1 MTKEVYPKSNPKK
14 QKIKNLVWIDL
25 EMTGL
30 NPVKDKIL
38 EISAII
44 TNKNLEIIAEQP
56 GIIIHVE
63 DKYLNR
69 MDKIVKD
76 MHKKNGLTDKVRKSK
91 TTLKQAEN
99 TVYKFIS
106 KYVKKLESPLCG
118 SSVHNDRYFLLF
130 HMPKIFSYL
139 YHRIIDVSVLKQLY
153 TMWNEKEKPFFE
165 PKKDRALDDIRRSI
179 HELKYY
185 REAFLKCSNSK

>member
-44 TNKNLEIIAEQP
+44 TNKNLNIIAEQP
-56 GIIIHVE
+56 GIVIHE
-63 DKYLNR
+63 S
-69 MDKIVKD
+69 
-76 MHKKNGLTDKVRKSK
+76 DKVINNINSLVKGMHQQSGLIDEIRKSK
-91 TTLKQAEN
+91 ITLKQAQD
-99 TVYKFIS
+99 TVYKFIN
-106 KYVKKLESPLCG
+106 KYVKKYESPLCG
-118 SSVHNDRYFLLF
+118 SSVQTDKYFLLY

-139 YHRIIDVSVLKQLY
+139 YHRIIDVSTLKQLY
-153 TMWNEKEKPFFE
+153 AMWNPKGKPFFE
-165 PKKDRALDDIRRSI
+165 PKKDRALDDIKRSI

-185 REAFLKCSNSK
+185 REVFLKCSNSK